1 VSTVAVPFRRVL
13 VANRGEIAR
22 RVFRTCRSMGLS
34 TVAVYSDSDAGSL
47 HVQDADVAVALG
59 GVTAAESYL
68 DIAKVIDAAERSG
81 ADAIHPGYGFL
92 SENADFAR
100 AVLDTG
106 LAWVGPPPEAMDAMA
121 RKIEAKATV
130 AAAGVPLVPGAELA
144 GDDEAAWAGAAAE
157 VGYPL
162 LVKASAG
169 GGGKG
174 MRRVDRAS
182 DLADA
187 VRGARREAASSF
199 GDPTVFVE
207 RCLLRARHVEVQVFG
222 DHHGTIVHLGERDCS
237 VQRRHQKVLEEA
249 PAPQLGEGL
258 RSALHEGAVAAARAI
273 GYVNAGTVEFLVDGH
288 DFYFLEMNTRLQV
301 EHPVTEAVWGL
312 DLVRLQLVVA
322 AGAALHSVLANV
334 QPSIRREPHGH
345 AVEARLYA
353 EDPAND
359 YLPSTGTLITFDP
372 PDVASVRWDL
382 GVASGSGVSPWFDP
396 MLGKVI
402 AHAPNRREAT
412 LLLARA
418 LRGLRVHGITT
429 NRDQLVA
436 VLESEP
442 FLDGDVHTGLLD
454 EHPQLSTPSPP
465 APVRTRHLAAA
476 AMALRAERAGR
487 SPLAATVPPGW
498 RNVTNQPQEVRFVV
512 AGEERAV
519 HYQDHRDGSTEL
531 TVDEEPVAV
540 EVHTAS
546 AELVDLAADGLRAQH
561 RVHLDTERVW
571 VNDAAWQTELAVVPR
586 FTDADATLAGR
597 GPTAPVPGTVTDVL
611 VNAGDAVEAGATLV
625 LLEAMK
631 MEHRITAPSPGT
643 VARVLVVAGDRVDA
657 HQLLVEIDT
666 AEAP

>member
-1 VSTVAVPFRRVL
+1 VSAVVRPIRRVL

-34 TVAVYSDSDAGSL
+34 TVAVYSDSDAAAL
-47 HVQDADVAVALG
+47 HAHDADVAVALG
-59 GVTAAESYL
+59 GVTAVESYL
-68 DIAKVIDAAERSG
+68 DIAKVIGAAERSG
-81 ADAIHPGYGFL
+81 ADAVHPGYGFL

-100 AVLDTG
+100 AVLDADLT
-106 LAWVGPPPEAMDAMA
+106 WIGPPPAAMDAMA

-130 AAAGVPLVPGAELA
+130 AEAGVPLVPGAQLT
-144 GDDEAAWAGAAAE
+144 GDDEAAWVAAAAD

-174 MRRVDRAS
+174 MRRVDEP
-182 DLADA
+182 DELAEA

-207 RCLLRARHVEVQVFG
+207 RCLLHARHVEVQVFG

-249 PAPQLGEGL
+249 PAPALTDGL
-258 RSALHEGAVAAARAI
+258 RSALHEAAVAAARAI
-273 GYVNAGTVEFLVDGH
+273 GYVNAGTVEFLVDGD

-312 DLVRLQLVVA
+312 DLVHLQLVVA
-322 AGAALHSVLANV
+322 AGAALHSALANV
-334 QPSIRREPHGH
+334 QPSIRREPQGH

-353 EDPAND
+353 EDPAAG
-359 YLPSTGTLITFDP
+359 YLPSTGELLTFEP
-372 PDVASVRWDL
+372 PDLPGVRWDV
-382 GVASGSGVSPWFDP
+382 GVASGSEVSPWFDP

-402 AHAPNRREAT
+402 AHAPNRREAS

-436 VLESEP
+436 VLESEA
-442 FLDGDVHTGLLD
+442 FLAGDVHTGLLD
-454 EHPQLSTPSPP
+454 EHPQLLAPAPP
-465 APVRTRHLAAA
+465 AAVRTRHLAAA
-476 AMALRAERAGR
+476 AMALRASRAAR

-498 RNVTNQPQEVRFVV
+498 RNVTNQPQEARFAV
-512 AGEERAV
+512 AGDESVVR
-519 HYQDHRDGSTEL
+519 YQDRRDGSLDL
-531 TVDEEPVAV
+531 TVDEGPVV
-540 EVHTAS
+540 VVVHAAS
-546 AELVDLAADGLRAQH
+546 AGLVDLSVDGVRARH
-561 RVHLDTERVW
+561 RVHLGTDHVW
-571 VNDAAWQTELAVVPR
+571 VNDPEWQSELVLVPR
-586 FTDADATLAGR
+586 FTDADAALAGR

-611 VNAGDAVEAGATLV
+611 VRAGDPVEAGTTLV

-631 MEHRITAPSPGT
+631 MEHRITAPSDGT
-643 VARVLVVAGDRVDA
+643 VARVLVAAGDRVDA
-657 HQLLVEIDT
+657 HQLLVELDT
-666 AEAP
+666 AESP